1 MYNNSLISL
10 FILFLLSR
18 IIFSEDY
25 EKYFG
30 RANYE
35 ICSNFKEGC
44 SFNITKNY
52 PISPNIP
59 TNLPKKAILNDYRYI
74 YLKFQ
79 IPSNHLQKA
88 FYLEAYDTN
97 NKKTIISNGD
107 CYLIDTSK
115 NKIYELRIDK
125 NLQKNSFIRL
135 RFFGLSKNFQMI
147 VNIAFELDLIL
158 YWTDI
163 PLTGSNSLIKNE
175 DESLKEYVDEMNRDY
190 LELQERQIKTKVNIE
205 KIMRKMFDTTIDIK
219 FEDELNWSETIFIP
233 PCSTVTIS
241 TSFGLEI
248 STKTHFKPG
257 ETKISET
264 YVINGKIDVHSDGLN
279 LLNKNIYMNNE
290 ANKILDLYNKQIQD
304 LVLEFGIETDSYSV
318 TFSTNSN
325 NDCLIITIR
334 YFDNYIL
341 KTIYSEVEVK
351 IEIDNKRLKQLIK
364 KQADSIF
371 VEDDVEIKAGID
383 VIVSAMLILSVA
395 TGGTSSPTLLTLPL
409 IAR

>member
-1 MYNNSLISL
+1 M
-10 FILFLLSR
+10 
-18 IIFSEDY
+18 
-25 EKYFG
+25 
-30 RANYE
+30 
-35 ICSNFKEGC
+35 
-44 SFNITKNY
+44 
-52 PISPNIP
+52 
-59 TNLPKKAILNDYRYI
+59 
-74 YLKFQ
+74 
-79 IPSNHLQKA
+79 
-88 FYLEAYDTN
+88 
-97 NKKTIISNGD
+97 
-107 CYLIDTSK
+107 IDTSK

-125 NLQKNSFIRL
+125 KLQKNSFIRF

-147 VNIAFELDLIL
+147 VSITFELDLIL

-163 PLTGSNSLIKNE
+163 ALTGSNSLIKNE

-290 ANKILDLYNKQIQD
+290 AIKILDLYNKQTQD

-334 YFDNYIL
+334 YFDNYNL

-371 VEDDVEIKAGID
+371 VEDDVEIKAGIG

-395 TGGTSSPTLLTLPL
+395 TGGMSSPALLTLPL

>member
-59 TNLPKKAILNDYRYI
+59 TNLPNKAILNDYRYI

-147 VNIAFELDLIL
+147 VNITFELDLIL

-163 PLTGSNSLIKNE
+163 ALTGSNSLIKNE

-190 LELQERQIKTKVNIE
+190 LELQKRQIKTKVNIE

-241 TSFGLEI
+241 TSFGMEI

-290 ANKILDLYNKQIQD
+290 AIKILDLYNKQIQD

-364 KQADSIF
+364 KQTDSIF

-395 TGGTSSPTLLTLPL
+395 TGGASSPALLTLPL

>member
-44 SFNITKNY
+44 SFNITKNN

-163 PLTGSNSLIKNE
+163 ALTGSNSLIKNE

-190 LELQERQIKTKVNIE
+190 LELQKRQIKTKVNIE

-241 TSFGLEI
+241 TSFGMEI

-290 ANKILDLYNKQIQD
+290 ANKIIDLYNKQIQE
-304 LVLEFGIETDSYSV
+304 LVLEFGIETDSYLV

-334 YFDNYIL
+334 YFDNYKL

-364 KQADSIF
+364 NQADSIF

>member
-59 TNLPKKAILNDYRYI
+59 TNLPNKAILNDYRYI

-147 VNIAFELDLIL
+147 VNITFELDLIL

-163 PLTGSNSLIKNE
+163 ALTGSNSLIKNE

-190 LELQERQIKTKVNIE
+190 LELQKRQIKTKVNIE

-241 TSFGLEI
+241 TSFGMEI

-290 ANKILDLYNKQIQD
+290 AIKILDLYNKQIQD

-334 YFDNYIL
+334 YYDNYKL

-371 VEDDVEIKAGID
+371 VEEDVEIKAGIG

-395 TGGTSSPTLLTLPL
+395 TGGTSSPALLTLPL

>member
-59 TNLPKKAILNDYRYI
+59 TNLPNKAILNDYRYI

-125 NLQKNSFIRL
+125 NLQK
-135 RFFGLSKNFQMI
+135 I
-147 VNIAFELDLIL
+147 VLLD
-158 YWTDI
+158 
-163 PLTGSNSLIKNE
+163 
-175 DESLKEYVDEMNRDY
+175 
-190 LELQERQIKTKVNIE
+190 
-205 KIMRKMFDTTIDIK
+205 
-219 FEDELNWSETIFIP
+219 
-233 PCSTVTIS
+233 
-241 TSFGLEI
+241 
-248 STKTHFKPG
+248 
-257 ETKISET
+257 
-264 YVINGKIDVHSDGLN
+264 
-279 LLNKNIYMNNE
+279 
-290 ANKILDLYNKQIQD
+290 
-304 LVLEFGIETDSYSV
+304 
-318 TFSTNSN
+318 
-325 NDCLIITIR
+325 
-334 YFDNYIL
+334 
-341 KTIYSEVEVK
+341 
-351 IEIDNKRLKQLIK
+351 
-364 KQADSIF
+364 
-371 VEDDVEIKAGID
+371 
-383 VIVSAMLILSVA
+383 
-395 TGGTSSPTLLTLPL
+395 
-409 IAR
+409 